1 MKRFLLILS
10 IVVAAIVLFLVAD
23 ILIAAGVFKDI
34 QPHVA
39 GTEKLQSLP
48 VAGPEDLAF
57 DRVSGLAFVSVD
69 DRRRNLKDPGSV
81 PGAILVFDPTS
92 DTPLFRNVTPSTLT
106 DFHPHGLSLLHLADG
121 RLLLFVVNH
130 LQRKQGNAVERFE
143 WRNDSLIHLEQIID
157 PELMTS
163 PNDVLAVD
171 EHRFYVTNDHRYPNP
186 GWQRTLEDYLQQ
198 AISYVNYFDGKAMRQ
213 VATDIAY
220 ANGINRSPD
229 GRRIYVAATTGRNV
243 ITYDVD
249 SMDGSLKKI
258 RETDMGTGV
267 DNIEVDETGDL
278 WIGCHPQL
286 LKFVAHAA
294 DSSKK
299 SPSQV
304 LRLKPVADGG
314 FRTEEVYLNDGNA
327 YSGST
332 VAVPVGDRLL
342 VGSVFEKTLLICRRD
357 INPGIN

>member
-1 MKRFLLILS
+1 MKRFLIILS
-10 IVVAAIVLFLVAD
+10 TVVAAIVLFLVAD

-34 QPHVA
+34 RPHFS
-39 GTEKLQSLP
+39 GTEQRHALP

-57 DRVSGLAFVSVD
+57 DRISGLAFVSVD
-69 DRRRNLKDPGSV
+69 DRRANLVKPGSV
-81 PGAILVFDPTS
+81 PGAILLFNPLA
-92 DTPLFRNVTPSTLT
+92 DTPSFRNVTPVGMS
-106 DFHPHGLSLLHLADG
+106 DFHPHGISLWRSPEG
-121 RLLLFVVNH
+121 RVLLFAVNH
-130 LQRKQGNAVERFE
+130 LQQPAGHAVERFE

-171 EHRFYVTNDHRYPNP
+171 ERRFYVTNDHGYPKP
-186 GWQRTLEDYLQQ
+186 GLSRTLEDYLQR
-198 AISYVNYFDGKAMRQ
+198 AISYVNYYDGKAMRQ

-229 GRRIYVAATTGRNV
+229 CRRIYVAATTGRKV
-243 ITYDVD
+243 ITFDVD

-267 DNIEVDETGDL
+267 DNIEVDEAGNL

-304 LRLKPVADGG
+304 LRLKPLSDGG
-314 FRTEEVYLNDGNA
+314 FRTEEIYLNDGVK

-332 VAVPVGDRLL
+332 VAVPVAGKML
-342 VGSVFEKTLLICRRD
+342 VGSVFEPTLLVCR
-357 INPGIN
+357 PKK